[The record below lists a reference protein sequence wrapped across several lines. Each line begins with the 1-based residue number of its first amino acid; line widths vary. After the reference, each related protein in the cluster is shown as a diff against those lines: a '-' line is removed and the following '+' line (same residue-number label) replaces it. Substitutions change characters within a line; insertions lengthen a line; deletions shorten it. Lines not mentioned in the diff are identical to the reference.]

1 MKSEMTSGDAC
12 RRINGGGEGYSEFRA
27 LFLMHPFRRSPEV
40 ISIRGENISECEG
53 RRSAAISGSYTEM
66 SDNYTAERRRLMTEM
81 QAEIIDT
88 DRKISEY
95 SKTHGAGK
103 YALVLIFFAFIMNV
117 IFFAELPNYSLF
129 WVVASFLLLM
139 FNPIILMLPTQKA
152 DIAFPSG
159 KENGGFTDL
168 VRDAAASAGTAVTR
182 ERKLYAETLWNL
194 FFINCQPIAP
204 GFILL
209 FSVSIILALIGL
221 ITGFFELRSAVIL
234 IVQSLAIIA
243 FYSGILKIKPYSPG
257 FFSGIMGI
265 RTDISR
271 RLNQG
276 IANGMK
282 FILILA
288 FLAAI
293 SGVLILGVLLLPGQ
307 SLSSVM
313 RIEGF
318 VALGPNAIP
327 LLLVFLSQLLVVRYF
342 QGIYSR
348 KLVLELSEYNHGLLQ
363 NTLLSGIRALPE
375 TPGEEAEKELE
386 TISKAY
392 TRLHMF
398 KVDDQAFAGYF
409 PVWMIVPNLDVMIQ
423 RAPKK
428 ENP

>member
-1 MKSEMTSGDAC
+1 
-12 RRINGGGEGYSEFRA
+12 
-27 LFLMHPFRRSPEV
+27 
-40 ISIRGENISECEG
+40 
-53 RRSAAISGSYTEM
+53 M
-66 SDNYTAERRRLMTEM
+66 SDNYSAKRQHLIGEM
-81 QAEIIDT
+81 QTEIIDT

-95 SKTHGAGK
+95 SKAHGAGK
-103 YALVLIFFAFIMNV
+103 YAHVLIIVAFIMNV
-117 IFFAELPNYSLF
+117 IFFIELENYSLF
-129 WVVASFLLLM
+129 WVVSSFLLLM
-139 FNPIILMLPTQKA
+139 FNPIILMLPTEKA
-152 DIAFPSG
+152 DLAFPSG
-159 KENGGFTDL
+159 KGEGIGSFTGL
-168 VRDAAASAGTAVTR
+168 LRDAATSAGAITR
-182 ERKLYAETLWNL
+182 ERNLYAEALWNL

-209 FSVSIILALIGL
+209 FSISIVLAVLGL

-234 IVQSLAIIA
+234 LVQSLAIIA
-243 FYSGILKIKPYSPG
+243 FYAAIMRIKPYSPG

-271 RLNQG
+271 RMNQG

-282 FILILA
+282 YILVAAFI
-288 FLAAI
+288 AAI

-307 SLSSVM
+307 TLSSVM

-318 VALGPNAIP
+318 VAMGPNAIP

-348 KLVLELSEYNHGLLQ
+348 KLVLDLSVYNHDLLRD
-363 NTLLSGIRALPE
+363 TMLSSLQALPE
-375 TPGEEAEKELE
+375 TPGEDAEKELG

-392 TRLHMF
+392 QRLHMF

-409 PVWMIVPNLDVMIQ
+409 PVWMIVPNLDVMIT

>member
-1 MKSEMTSGDAC
+1 MSE
-12 RRINGGGEGYSEFRA
+12 NYSEK
-27 LFLMHPFRRSPEV
+27 
-40 ISIRGENISECEG
+40 
-53 RRSAAISGSYTEM
+53 
-66 SDNYTAERRRLMTEM
+66 RRRLIDEM
-81 QAEIIDT
+81 QGEIVDT
-88 DRKISEY
+88 DKKIAEY
-95 SKTHGAGK
+95 SKVHGAGK
-103 YALVLIFFAFIMNV
+103 YALVLIFFAFVMNV
-117 IFFAELPNYSLF
+117 IFFVELENYSLF
-129 WVVASFLLLM
+129 WVVSSFLLLM
-139 FNPIILMLPTQKA
+139 FNPIILMLPTEKS

-159 KENGGFTDL
+159 KGNGKENGKGIGVFTDL
-168 VRDAAASAGTAVTR
+168 LRDAAASAGTAVKH
-182 ERKLYAETLWNL
+182 ERKLYAESLWNL

-209 FSVSIILALIGL
+209 FSISIILAVTGL
-221 ITGFFELRSAVIL
+221 FTEFFEIRSAVIL

-243 FYSGILKIKPYSPG
+243 FYLGIMKIKPYSPG
-257 FFSGIMGI
+257 FFSGILGI

-271 RLNQG
+271 SMDQG
-276 IANGMK
+276 IAKGMK
-282 FILILA
+282 FILVMA

-313 RIEGF
+313 GIEGF

-348 KLVLELSEYNHGLLQ
+348 KLVLDVSVSNRGLMQDTMLSSLEL
-363 NTLLSGIRALPE
+363 LPE
-375 TPGEEAEKELE
+375 TSGEDAEKELE

-392 TRLHMF
+392 KRLHMF

-409 PVWMIVPNLDVMIQ
+409 PVWMIVPNLDVMIT

>member
-1 MKSEMTSGDAC
+1 MSE
-12 RRINGGGEGYSEFRA
+12 NYSEK
-27 LFLMHPFRRSPEV
+27 
-40 ISIRGENISECEG
+40 
-53 RRSAAISGSYTEM
+53 
-66 SDNYTAERRRLMTEM
+66 RRRLIAEM
-81 QAEIIDT
+81 KGEIIDT
-88 DRKISEY
+88 DMKITEY
-95 SKTHGAGK
+95 SKVHGAGK
-103 YALVLIFFAFIMNV
+103 YAMVLIFFAFIMNV
-117 IFFAELPNYSLF
+117 IFFVELPNFSLF
-129 WVVASFLLLM
+129 WVVSSFLLLM
-139 FNPIILMLPTQKA
+139 FNPIILMLPTQKS
-152 DIAFPSG
+152 DIAFPSDKG
-159 KENGGFTDL
+159 NGGFTDL
-168 VRDAAASAGTAVTR
+168 LRDAAASAGTAVKH
-182 ERKLYAETLWNL
+182 ERKLYAESLWNL

-209 FSVSIILALIGL
+209 FSVSIILALTGM
-221 ITGFFELRSAVIL
+221 ITGFFELRSAIIL

-243 FYSGILKIKPYSPG
+243 FYLGIMKIKPYSPG
-257 FFSGIMGI
+257 FFSGILGI

-271 RLNQG
+271 SMNQG

-282 FILILA
+282 FILVMA

-348 KLVLELSEYNHGLLQ
+348 KLVLDVSVSNRGLMQDTMLSSLEL
-363 NTLLSGIRALPE
+363 LPE
-375 TPGEEAEKELE
+375 SSGEGAEAELE
-386 TISKAY
+386 TIRKAY

-398 KVDDQAFAGYF
+398 KVDDQVFAGYF
-409 PVWMIVPNLDVMIQ
+409 PVWMIVPNLDVMIT
-423 RAPKK
+423 RVPKK

>member
-1 MKSEMTSGDAC
+1 MSE
-12 RRINGGGEGYSEFRA
+12 NYSEK
-27 LFLMHPFRRSPEV
+27 
-40 ISIRGENISECEG
+40 
-53 RRSAAISGSYTEM
+53 
-66 SDNYTAERRRLMTEM
+66 RRRLIDEM
-81 QAEIIDT
+81 QGEIVDT
-88 DRKISEY
+88 DKKIAEY
-95 SKTHGAGK
+95 SKVHGAGK
-103 YALVLIFFAFIMNV
+103 YALVLIFFAFVMNV
-117 IFFAELPNYSLF
+117 IFFVELPNYSLF
-129 WVVASFLLLM
+129 WVVSSFLLLM
-139 FNPIILMLPTQKA
+139 FNPIILMLPTEKS

-159 KENGGFTDL
+159 KENGKDNGKGIGVFTDL
-168 VRDAAASAGTAVTR
+168 LRDVAASAGTAVKH
-182 ERKLYAETLWNL
+182 ERKLYAESLWNL

-209 FSVSIILALIGL
+209 FSISIILAVTGL
-221 ITGFFELRSAVIL
+221 FTEFFELRSAVIL

-243 FYSGILKIKPYSPG
+243 FYSGIMKIKPYSPG
-257 FFSGIMGI
+257 FFSGILGI

-271 RLNQG
+271 SMNQG

-282 FILILA
+282 FILVIA

-313 RIEGF
+313 QIEGF

-348 KLVLELSEYNHGLLQ
+348 KLVLDVSVSNRGLMQDTMLSSLQ
-363 NTLLSGIRALPE
+363 ALPE
-375 TPGEEAEKELE
+375 MPGEEAEEELE
-386 TISKAY
+386 TIGKAY

-409 PVWMIVPNLDVMIQ
+409 PVWMIVPNLDVMIT

>member
-1 MKSEMTSGDAC
+1 
-12 RRINGGGEGYSEFRA
+12 
-27 LFLMHPFRRSPEV
+27 
-40 ISIRGENISECEG
+40 
-53 RRSAAISGSYTEM
+53 M
-66 SDNYTAERRRLMTEM
+66 SDNYSVKRRHLIDEM
-81 QAEIIDT
+81 QEDIIDT
-88 DRKISEY
+88 DQKILEY
-95 SKTHGAGK
+95 RKTHGAGK
-103 YALVLIFFAFIMNV
+103 YAHVLIIAAFIMNV
-117 IFFAELPNYSLF
+117 IFFIELPNYSLF

-139 FNPIILMLPTQKA
+139 FNPIILMLPTEKA
-152 DIAFPSG
+152 DLAFPSG
-159 KENGGFTDL
+159 GEKGGFTDL
-168 VRDAAASAGTAVTR
+168 LRDATASAGTITR
-182 ERKLYAETLWNL
+182 ERNVYAEALWNL

-209 FSVSIILALIGL
+209 FSISIILAVTGL
-221 ITGFFELRSAVIL
+221 VTGFFELRSGVIL
-234 IVQSLAIIA
+234 IVQSLAIIG
-243 FYSGILKIKPYSPG
+243 FYSGIMKIKPYSPG
-257 FFSGIMGI
+257 FFSGVMGI

-282 FILILA
+282 FILVLA

-348 KLVLELSEYNHGLLQ
+348 KLVLDVSEYNQGLVQ
-363 NTLLSGIRALPE
+363 NSLLRDTRALPE
-375 TPGEEAEKELE
+375 TPDEDAEKELE
-386 TISKAY
+386 TIGKAY
-392 TRLHMF
+392 QRLHMF

-409 PVWMIVPNLDVMIQ
+409 PVWMIVPNLDVMIT

-428 ENP
+428 EKS

>member
-1 MKSEMTSGDAC
+1 
-12 RRINGGGEGYSEFRA
+12 
-27 LFLMHPFRRSPEV
+27 
-40 ISIRGENISECEG
+40 
-53 RRSAAISGSYTEM
+53 M
-66 SDNYTAERRRLMTEM
+66 SDNYSAKRQRLIDEIKG
-81 QAEIIDT
+81 EIIDI
-88 DRKISEY
+88 DQKISEY
-95 SKTHGAGK
+95 SKVHGAGK
-103 YALVLIFFAFIMNV
+103 YAMVLIFFAFIMNV
-117 IFFAELPNYSLF
+117 IFFLELPNYSLF
-129 WVVASFLLLM
+129 WVVSSFLLLM
-139 FNPIILMLPTQKA
+139 FNPIILMLPTQKS
-152 DIAFPSG
+152 DVAFPSG
-159 KENGGFTDL
+159 KDKGGFTDL
-168 VRDAAASAGTAVTR
+168 LRDAAASAGTAVKH

-209 FSVSIILALIGL
+209 FTVSIILAVVGL
-221 ITGFFELRSAVIL
+221 ITGFFELQSAVIL

-243 FYSGILKIKPYSPG
+243 FYSGIMKIKPYSPG
-257 FFSGIMGI
+257 FFSGILGI

-271 RLNQG
+271 SMNEG

-282 FILILA
+282 FILVIA
-288 FLAAI
+288 FFAAI

-348 KLVLELSEYNHGLLQ
+348 KLVLDVSVSNRGLMQDTMLSSLE
-363 NTLLSGIRALPE
+363 ALPE
-375 TPGEEAEKELE
+375 TYGEDAEKDLE

-409 PVWMIVPNLDVMIQ
+409 PVWMIVPNLDVMIT

>member
-1 MKSEMTSGDAC
+1 MA
-12 RRINGGGEGYSEFRA
+12 
-27 LFLMHPFRRSPEV
+27 
-40 ISIRGENISECEG
+40 
-53 RRSAAISGSYTEM
+53 
-66 SDNYTAERRRLMTEM
+66 EM

-95 SKTHGAGK
+95 RNAHGAGK
-103 YALVLIFFAFIMNV
+103 YAHVLIFCAFIMNV
-117 IFFAELPNYSLF
+117 IFFIKLPNYSLF

-139 FNPIILMLPTQKA
+139 VNPIILMLPTEKA
-152 DIAFPSG
+152 DLAFPSDKG
-159 KENGGFTDL
+159 NGGFTHL
-168 VRDAAASAGTAVTR
+168 LRDVAVSAGTAVKH
-182 ERKLYAETLWNL
+182 ERSLYAETLWNL

-204 GFILL
+204 GIILL
-209 FSVSIILALIGL
+209 FSVSIILSLLGL
-221 ITGFFELRSAVIL
+221 FTGFFALRSVVIL

-243 FYSGILKIKPYSPG
+243 FYIGILKIKPYSPG
-257 FFSGIMGI
+257 FFSGILGI

-282 FILILA
+282 FILVMA

-307 SLSSVM
+307 SLFSVM

-327 LLLVFLSQLLVVRYF
+327 LLLVFLSQLVVVRYF

-348 KLVLELSEYNHGLLQ
+348 RLVLEVSGYNKEFLQ
-363 NTLLSGIRALPE
+363 NTLFRSVQALPE
-375 TPGEEAEKELE
+375 VPGEDTGKELE

-409 PVWMIVPNLDVMIQ
+409 PVWMIVPNLDVIIT
-423 RAPKK
+423 RTLKIESP
-428 ENP
+428 